1 MAKQRTAPNVA
12 VVQQVYPRDRYGFAA
27 YVFATMATVSLLVW
41 AFFPETCSKLL
52 DLELPNRYWAVAV
65 PMWFCVT
72 WGCAFF
78 FLLSL
83 IFLLTPGTEDASN
96 VVDSTNASQTGW
108 GLAPRK
114 LKERPGQLPR
124 LIGVIRDIP
133 VSEVS
138 AQLYLDADTDRDT
151 KED

>member
-1 MAKQRTAPNVA
+1 MLVPNE
-12 VVQQVYPRDRYGFAA
+12 
-27 YVFATMATVSLLVW
+27 M
-41 AFFPETCSKLL
+41 K
-52 DLELPNRYWAVAV
+52 V

-108 GLAPRK
+108 VSHLKEECEKDQQKSLIRCFSFFFFLFFFWGGGDVANVVTLLAVTLFLFTKGLAPRK